1 MGDYL
6 LSANLTRNADDIRT
20 DTMGILATPQVGRRM
35 GEMDDKVSDG
45 TFLWGHV
52 VLRRILRAVVVRHR
66 ALHTGGKPD
75 SDNGERADDGRLPA
89 KLLLLG
95 RLSDGGKHCSLEMP
109 EPCAGPGG
117 MDDTGG

>member
-52 VLRRILRAVVVRHR
+52 VLRKFLLACILLVINYISFSKQF
-66 ALHTGGKPD
+66 T
-75 SDNGERADDGRLPA
+75 
-89 KLLLLG
+89 
-95 RLSDGGKHCSLEMP
+95 
-109 EPCAGPGG
+109 
-117 MDDTGG
+117 